1 MKTLNDIEKKNNFK
15 VPEDYFDNVE
25 KEIIDKI
32 NSDQVPKKPTPY
44 QILKPY
50 LYMAA
55 AVIILAIGFKGM
67 IKISANK
74 QDKKIITETNEAN
87 YTFDDMISE
96 LSYYDDMG
104 LYEYINDENDDYWNS
119 ELITNDEDL
128 AYLEDYLTQNY
139 LEYELE

>member
-50 LYMAA
+50 LYMAT
-55 AVIILAIGFKGM
+55 AVLILAIGFKGM

-87 YTFDDMISE
+87 YTFDDMVSE
-96 LSYYDDMG
+96 LSYYDDMA

>member
-55 AVIILAIGFKGM
+55 AVLILAIGFKGM

-74 QDKKIITETNEAN
+74 QDKKIITETKDTRTGYGAVLA
-87 YTFDDMISE
+87 E
-96 LSYYDDMG
+96 LG
-104 LYEYINDENDDYWNS
+104 KINKDVYA
-119 ELITNDEDL
+119 LGADL
-128 AYLEDYLTQNY
+128 TGALKMN
-139 LEYELE
+139 

>member
-1 MKTLNDIEKKNNFK
+1 
-15 VPEDYFDNVE
+15 
-25 KEIIDKI
+25 
-32 NSDQVPKKPTPY
+32 
-44 QILKPY
+44 
-50 LYMAA
+50 
-55 AVIILAIGFKGM
+55 
-67 IKISANK
+67 
-74 QDKKIITETNEAN
+74 KIITETNEAN